1 MADQERQGDQIRNVV
16 LLGHSGAGK
25 TTLAEA
31 LLHRASAIER
41 RGRVEDG
48 NTFLD
53 TEPEEVH
60 RHISLT
66 LSLAHF
72 SWRGKE
78 ITLINTPGYLDF
90 AAEARVGV
98 ELADSAIVVVDAAAG
113 VQVGTEQAVAMLE
126 HCHRPYLFFINKM
139 DRDNADAQRVVT
151 QLQAA
156 FGRSVM
162 EAMHPGMEQ
171 DLLEAS
177 DAPGHQALMEA
188 VLEADDELLARYLDG
203 EEVPSLDLHR
213 AMAQSVRLGTVRPV
227 LIGSALTGTGLDALS
242 SAIADC
248 LPPPQVEELGGT
260 VVRVL
265 KTISDPFVG
274 HLNVFRVVSGR
285 LKTDQHLDNLN
296 RHRSERFSQL
306 FRLHGKT
313 KQPAAVLVAGEIGA
327 VAKLQDTTTFDTL
340 VESGLKFTPFAPLT
354 FPPAQYKLAVHPVSD
369 ADEEK
374 LSPALSRLLEEDPS
388 LTLEHPA
395 HVQAPVIAGYGELHL
410 DVLVE
415 RLKRKVGVA
424 VRLDALPVAY
434 QETLRQT
441 VKAEGKHK
449 KQTGG
454 HGQFGHVWLEVGP
467 SSKPF
472 EWVDK
477 IFGGSVPLQYRPAV
491 EKGVHEAMAEGVLA
505 GFPVTGVKVT
515 LVDGSDHPVDSSE
528 MAFKLAGILAFRAA
542 SEKAK
547 PVLLEPVMDVTV
559 TCPEHLMGDVI
570 GDLNRRRG
578 RVMGMETVGSKAVVK
593 AHVPAGELSRY
604 AIDLRSL
611 TGGRASF
618 EQQFRDYEEVPAA
631 VAQGIISGRRA
642 RA

>member
-1 MADQERQGDQIRNVV
+1 MADQVRHTDQLRNVV

-25 TTLAEA
+25 TSLAEA
-31 LLHRASAIER
+31 LLHRAGAIER

-48 NTFLD
+48 TTFLD
-53 TEPEEVH
+53 TEPEEIH
-60 RHISLT
+60 RHISLA

-72 SWRGKE
+72 SWHGKE

-90 AAEARVGV
+90 VADARVGV

-126 HCHRPYLFFINKM
+126 DCHRPYLFFINKA
-139 DRDNADAQRVVT
+139 DRDNADAPRVVA

-156 FGRSVM
+156 FGRTVL

-171 DLLEAS
+171 DLLDAA
-177 DAPGHQALMEA
+177 DAPGHQAFMEA
-188 VLEADDELLARYLDG
+188 VLEADDDLLTRYLDG
-203 EEVPSLDLHR
+203 EEVSSPDLHR
-213 AMAQSVRLGTVRPV
+213 AMAEAVVLGTVHPV
-227 LIGSALTGTGLDALS
+227 LIGSALTETGLDALCL
-242 SAIADC
+242 AISDC
-248 LPPPQVEELGGT
+248 LPPPVTEDLGGT

-265 KTISDPFVG
+265 RTMADPFVG
-274 HLNVFRVVSGR
+274 HLNVFRVVSGT
-285 LKTDQHLDNLN
+285 LKADQHLDNLN

-306 FRLHGKT
+306 FKLHGKT
-313 KQPAAVLVAGEIGA
+313 KQPVSALVAGEIGA
-327 VAKLQDTTTFDTL
+327 VAKLQDTTTWDTL
-340 VESGLKFTPFAPLT
+340 AEPGLTVTPIAPVS
-354 FPPAQYKLAVHPVSD
+354 FPPAQYKLAVHPLSD

-374 LSPALSRLLEEDPS
+374 LSPALTRLLEEDPS

-415 RLKRKVGVA
+415 RLKRKVGVG
-424 VRLDALPVAY
+424 VRLEALPVAY

-542 SEKAK
+542 SEKAQ

-559 TCPEHLMGDVI
+559 TCPEQLMGDVI

-578 RVMGMETVGSKAVVK
+578 RVMGMETVGSQAVVR
-593 AHVPAGELSRY
+593 AHVPAAELARY

-611 TGGRASF
+611 TGGRAHF
-618 EQQFRDYEEVPAA
+618 EQQFRDYEEVPTP
-631 VAQGIISGRRA
+631 VAHAIIQGKRA
-642 RA
+642 QA

>member
-1 MADQERQGDQIRNVV
+1 MADQERRSDQIRNVV

-31 LLHRASAIER
+31 LLHRAGAIER

-60 RHISLT
+60 RHISLG
-66 LSLAHF
+66 LALAHF
-72 SWRGKE
+72 SWKGKE
-78 ITLINTPGYLDF
+78 ITLISTPGYLDF
-90 AAEARVGV
+90 SADARIGV
-98 ELADSAIVVVDAAAG
+98 EMADSAIVVVDAAAG
-113 VQVGTEQAVAMLE
+113 VQVGTEQAVARLE
-126 HCHRPYLFFINKM
+126 ECHRPYLFFINRT
-139 DRDNADAQRVVT
+139 DRDNADCARVTAQ
-151 QLQAA
+151 LKEA
-156 FGRSVM
+156 FGRTVM
-162 EAMHPGMEQ
+162 EAMVPGMEQ
-171 DLLEAS
+171 DLF
-177 DAPGHQALMEA
+177 DAADSAGRQALMET
-188 VLEADDELLARYLDG
+188 VLEADDELLTRYLDG
-203 EEVPSLDLHR
+203 EEISAPELHR
-213 AMAQSVRLGTVRPV
+213 AMAEAVALGTVRPV
-227 LIGSALTGTGLDALS
+227 LVGSALTGKGLDALCQ
-242 SAIADC
+242 AIVDC
-248 LPPPQVEELGGT
+248 LPAPKIEDLGGT

-274 HLNVFRVVSGR
+274 HLNIFRVLSGT
-285 LKTDQHLDNLN
+285 LKSDQHLDNLN
-296 RHRSERFSQL
+296 RHRSERFSQV

-313 KQPAAVLVAGEIGA
+313 KQPASELVAGEIGA
-327 VAKLQDTTTFDTL
+327 VAKLQDTSTWDTL
-340 VESGLKFTPFAPLT
+340 AESGLKVSPLPALS
-354 FPPAQYKLAVHPVSD
+354 FPKAQYKMAVHPATD

-374 LSPALSRLLEEDPS
+374 LSPALARLLEEDPS
-388 LTLEHPA
+388 LTIEHPA
-395 HVQAPVIAGYGELHL
+395 HIQAPVIAGYGELHL

-415 RLKRKVGVA
+415 RLKRKVGVG
-424 VRLDALPVAY
+424 VRLEALAVAY

-454 HGQFGHVWLEVGP
+454 HGQYGHVWLEVGP
-467 SSKPF
+467 SSEPF

-505 GFPVTGVKVT
+505 GFPVTGVKVA

-542 SEKAK
+542 AEKAR

-578 RVMGMETVGSKAVVK
+578 RVMGMETVGTKAVVK
-593 AHVPAGELSRY
+593 AHVPAAELARY

-618 EQQFRDYEEVPAA
+618 EQQFHDYEEVPDP
-631 VAQGIISGRRA
+631 VARTIIANSRPSA
-642 RA
+642 